1 MEQNSTV
8 VVLALYKITTRPS
21 MEQLNNNLFLAIN
34 QFAGQNKFTDY
45 IFMFFAEAMPYL
57 FIILVIG
64 IWFRSD
70 EQTKRFLI
78 GATLASVVGITI
90 NSLIAQVYFH
100 PRPFMNDLG
109 TTLVAHAP
117 NSSFPS
123 DHTTFMFCIAFSLLF
138 HQATKKLALGLTVF
152 AIIGG
157 LSRVYIGVHYP
168 FDIAAASVMGMLSAM
183 LVHTTR
189 YKLTGIY
196 NLIIAIG
203 DRLTNRLL

>member
-1 MEQNSTV
+1 MEQNTTIK
-8 VVLALYKITTRPS
+8 VLVLYKITTKPP
-21 MEQLNNNLFLAIN
+21 MDQLNNNLFLTIN
-34 QFAGQNKFTDY
+34 QFAGQNQLIDY
-45 IFMFFAEAMPYL
+45 IFMFLAEAMPYL
-57 FIILVIG
+57 FIILVIAL
-64 IWFRSD
+64 WFRSD
-70 EQTKRFLI
+70 EQTKRYLI
-78 GATLASVVGITI
+78 GATLASVVGIAI

-109 TTLVAHAP
+109 TTLVAHTP

-168 FDIAAASVMGMLSAM
+168 FDIVAASVMGMLSAM
-183 LVHTTR
+183 LVHTVR
-189 YKLTGIY
+189 YKLAGIY
-196 NLIIAIG
+196 NLIITTG
-203 DRLTNRLL
+203 DHLTKRLL